1 MLSDEEQTF
10 GPSTLALVAPLAPA
24 STMDGPRAPWDRQRE
39 QAPTALVLGGLAR
52 CGSPGGLDPSPKA
65 ARFLMLRGALVIG
78 LAAAFT
84 SAAALGL
91 GLSGSA
97 VAFGAV
103 IAALVVRPDFS
114 RWPAAIYPVLL
125 GIVALG
131 LAIGT
136 CLGRALASVPQVF
149 VFGLVAALMQMLTLL
164 LPSKLRLLSGSLA
177 VVGVLPLL
185 SSNPSWSSARDELLA
200 IALGLAIGTAVQVL
214 FTPTTPSLAKP
225 SSSTT
230 PTGEGHGAD
239 KGAKPAEHT
248 LGVNVMTGLRSP
260 FFWRKLICASLALA
274 IGKGLGAVE
283 PKYLYFGVVLLLND
297 SIGDTLFRVRDRMVG
312 VSLGILMPL
321 LVFNTI
327 GGGSFSNG
335 LVMGGTA
342 ALAIAL
348 NQLPYLRTALISSGV
363 AFIGYGPLVDWYIPN
378 RWIDYSLGCALAV
391 TTAILIFPSS
401 SLKRYNELKALPDT
415 TPEQLLELLPGA
427 KEEARLLGLH
437 PPSTAGN
444 R

>member
-1 MLSDEEQTF
+1 
-10 GPSTLALVAPLAPA
+10 
-24 STMDGPRAPWDRQRE
+24 
-39 QAPTALVLGGLAR
+39 
-52 CGSPGGLDPSPKA
+52 
-65 ARFLMLRGALVIG
+65 MLRAALVIG

-114 RWPAAIYPVLL
+114 RWPPAIYVVLL
-125 GIVALG
+125 GITAIG

-136 CLGRALASVPQVF
+136 WVAQALASVPQVF
-149 VFGLVAALMQMLTLL
+149 VFGLVAALMQGLTLL
-164 LPSKLRLLSGSLA
+164 LPSKLRLLNGAVA

-185 SSNPSWSSARDELLA
+185 SSNPSWSSAWDELLA
-200 IALGLAIGTAVQVL
+200 IALGLAIGTAVQIL
-214 FTPTTPSLAKP
+214 LTPTTPSPANSSP
-225 SSSTT
+225 SST
-230 PTGEGHGAD
+230 PTRESQGDD
-239 KGAKPAEHT
+239 KGAIPAEHT
-248 LGVNVMTGLRSP
+248 LGVNVMAGLRSP

-274 IGKGLGAVE
+274 IGEGLGAVE
-283 PKYLYFGVVLLLND
+283 PKYVYFGVVLLLND
-297 SIGDTLFRVRDRMVG
+297 SIGDTLFKVRDRMLG

-321 LVFNTI
+321 LVFNTM

-342 ALAIAL
+342 ALAMAL
-348 NQLPYLRTALISSGV
+348 NQTPYLNTALISSGV
-363 AFIGYGPLVDWYIPN
+363 AFIGYGPLVAWYIPN
-378 RWIDYSLGCALAV
+378 RWIGYSLGCALSV
-391 TTAILIFPSS
+391 VIAILIFPSS

-427 KEEARLLGLH
+427 REEALLLGLQ
-437 PPSTAGN
+437 PPSAAGN

>member
-1 MLSDEEQTF
+1 
-10 GPSTLALVAPLAPA
+10 
-24 STMDGPRAPWDRQRE
+24 
-39 QAPTALVLGGLAR
+39 
-52 CGSPGGLDPSPKA
+52 
-65 ARFLMLRGALVIG
+65 MLRGALVIG

-97 VAFGAV
+97 MAYGAV

-125 GIVALG
+125 VIAAIGLG
-131 LAIGT
+131 IGT
-136 CLGRALASVPQVF
+136 CLGQALASVPQVF
-149 VFGLVAALMQMLTLL
+149 VFGLVAALMQVLSLF
-164 LPSKLRLLSGSLA
+164 LPAKLSPLGSTLA

-200 IALGLAIGTAVQVL
+200 IALGLAIGTALQIL
-214 FTPTTPSLAKP
+214 LTPTTPSPAKP

-230 PTGEGHGAD
+230 PTRESQGDD
-239 KGAKPAEHT
+239 KGAKPAVHT
-248 LGVNVMTGLRSP
+248 LGVNVMAGLRSP

-274 IGKGLGAVE
+274 IGEGLGAVE
-283 PKYLYFGVVLLLND
+283 PKYVYFGVVLLLND
-297 SIGDTLFRVRDRMVG
+297 SIGDTLFKVRDRMLG

-321 LVFNTI
+321 LVFNTM

-342 ALAIAL
+342 ALAMAL
-348 NQLPYLRTALISSGV
+348 NQTPHLGTALISSGV
-363 AFIGYGPLVDWYIPN
+363 AFIGYGPLVTWYIPN
-378 RWIDYSLGCALAV
+378 RWIGYSLGCALSMV
-391 TTAILIFPSS
+391 IAILIFPSS

-427 KEEARLLGLH
+427 REEAQLLGLQ
-437 PPSTAGN
+437 PPTTAGN
-444 R
+444 S